1 MKSQQQCDTLM
12 NPLKEIYKVDRIFI
26 GHTPQV
32 ETGISNTCQGRIWL
46 ADYGASKAFD
56 QFDTFFLQSETRSQ
70 IREAQVLEILNDGA
84 KINILK

>member
-1 MKSQQQCDTLM
+1 M

-26 GHTPQV
+26 GHTPQLNS
-32 ETGISNTCQGRIWL
+32 GISNTCQGRIWL

-56 QFDTFFLQSETRSQ
+56 AYDNNLIINNKRAEV
-70 IREAQVLEILNDGA
+70 REAQVLEILNDGE